1 MAFSTTDSWL
11 KVERA
16 RQLLS
21 GIYESL
27 GDFLDGYELDI
38 PIENHADHERGCI
51 SVRVTALPSMPHNL
65 GLIIGDIAH
74 NYRCALDYLW
84 WQLAV
89 RNLGREPTEQEA
101 KAIQFPIFD
110 RPGSWGRHRYFDF
123 VSKDDV
129 AFVEKHQ
136 PFSFDTTDGSCT
148 ALQGLNVLSNH
159 DKHRVL
165 TPVIGRALNGNYI
178 NTSGQELQV
187 KVVEL
192 PEQVVV
198 GTEVV
203 RLFGDL
209 DGLDV
214 ATAITGSFRA
224 YLAVQ
229 NGWNVLEL
237 FEGIDHQCDSIL
249 KEAGKSFG

>member
-1 MAFSTTDSWL
+1 MAFSTRESWL

-27 GDFLDGYELDI
+27 GEFLDGYELDI

-51 SVRVTALPSMPHNL
+51 SVRITALPSLPQDL

-84 WQLAV
+84 WQLATH
-89 RNLGREPTEQEA
+89 NLGREPTDEEA
-101 KAIQFPIFD
+101 PSIQFPILKESD
-110 RPGSWGRHRYFDF
+110 KWGKKGFRF
-123 VSKDDV
+123 VSLDDA
-129 AFVEKHQ
+129 AFVEKYQ
-136 PFSFDTTDGSCT
+136 PFSFDTTDDSYT
-148 ALQGLNVLSNH
+148 PLEGLNVLSNH

-165 TPVIGRALNGNYI
+165 TPVIARALKANYV
-178 NTSGQELQV
+178 NTSGQELRGEWF
-187 KVVEL
+187 EL
-192 PEQVVV
+192 PQHVVV
-198 GTEVV
+198 GTEVI
-203 RLFGDL
+203 RFFADL

-229 NGWNVLEL
+229 NDWNVLQL
-237 FEGIDHQCDSIL
+237 FEAIDLHCDSIL
-249 KEAGKSFG
+249 KEAGKRFG